1 MQISIDT
8 SRDSKEDIL
17 KAIQLLHSII
27 GEGHVSTPSRSVFDI
42 PQAASAPQ
50 GSVFGNFFDS
60 MDKTQAVVSPAPLAK
75 KDSSPKV
82 ELY

>member
-17 KAIQLLHSII
+17 KAISLLHSII
-27 GEGHVSTPSRSVFDI
+27 GEHPTTVQSLFDSPQSQPS
-42 PQAASAPQ
+42 PQ

-60 MDKTQAVVSPAPLAK
+60 MDKTPATQQTPLPVK
-75 KDSSPKV
+75 KESQPKI
-82 ELY
+82 EWY

>member
-17 KAIQLLHSII
+17 KAINLLHSII
-27 GEGHVSTPSRSVFDI
+27 GEHPTTTKNLFDA
-42 PQAASAPQ
+42 PQPTVESQ
-50 GSVFGNFFDS
+50 GSVFGALFDS
-60 MDKTQAVVSPAPLAK
+60 MDKTVAQPTVAKPSPQPR
-75 KDSSPKV
+75 V

>member
-17 KAIQLLHSII
+17 KAIHLLHSII
-27 GEGHVSTPSRSVFDI
+27 GEHPTTVQSLFDTPQPASTPT
-42 PQAASAPQ
+42 
-50 GSVFGNFFDS
+50 GSPFGSFFDS
-60 MDKTQAVVSPAPLAK
+60 MDKTPVVSSPIVK
-75 KDSSPKV
+75 KESQPRV